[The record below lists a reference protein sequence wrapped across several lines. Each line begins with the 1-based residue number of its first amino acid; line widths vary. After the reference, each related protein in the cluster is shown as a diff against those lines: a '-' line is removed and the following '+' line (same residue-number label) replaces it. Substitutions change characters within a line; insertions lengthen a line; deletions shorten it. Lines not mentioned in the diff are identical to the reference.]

1 MAMESDNLETRGA
14 SRSLLSGRDWIYLLS
29 LLVPFVIYDLVLKGA
44 LVFAGTGDPG
54 LLGGSV

>member
-1 MAMESDNLETRGA
+1 M
-14 SRSLLSGRDWIYLLS
+14 SGRDWIYLLS